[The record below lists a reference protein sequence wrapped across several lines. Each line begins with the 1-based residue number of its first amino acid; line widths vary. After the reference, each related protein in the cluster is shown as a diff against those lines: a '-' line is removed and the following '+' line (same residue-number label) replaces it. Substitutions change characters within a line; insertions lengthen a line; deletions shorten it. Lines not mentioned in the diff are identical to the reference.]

1 MSLFLC
7 GSLTWRNEKDL
18 GWAVEQQSEHPMK
31 TLENLDNPFP
41 QQTVRRTSA
50 SEARIREESHA
61 GSRGPRDPVL
71 RSLTTT

>member
-1 MSLFLC
+1 M
-7 GSLTWRNEKDL
+7 
-18 GWAVEQQSEHPMK
+18 EQQSEHPMK

-41 QQTVRRTSA
+41 QQTVRGTSA